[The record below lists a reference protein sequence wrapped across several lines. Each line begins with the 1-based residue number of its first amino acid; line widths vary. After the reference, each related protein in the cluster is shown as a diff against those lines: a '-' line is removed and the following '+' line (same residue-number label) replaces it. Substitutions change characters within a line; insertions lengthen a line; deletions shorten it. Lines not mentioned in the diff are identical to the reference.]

1 MSSFAL
7 PLRAIKDRLA
17 GREDSEHEQA
27 LLRIVI
33 VALVLT
39 YMAVFHGWRNNWT
52 DNDVEIVQV
61 LSGFLVIA
69 IAIFAAICAF
79 PEPNVHR
86 RLVGM
91 FADVAGCTWY
101 MSVAEEYGF
110 FVIGIFLFITFGNGF
125 RYGRR
130 YLFGCQLLSL
140 LGLTGV
146 LLLVP
151 FWEERRIAGIGLLI
165 ALIVLPLYVSTLL
178 KRIQEARD
186 RAEEAN
192 VAKTTFLANMSH
204 ESRTPLNGSVG
215 VVDLFKTTDL
225 SAQQG
230 ELVQL
235 LRHSVSVLRSLV
247 DDVLDISKIES
258 GRLAIEVT
266 SFDLYATINGLVQ
279 LLRPHAQSKGLALH
293 AAVDPE
299 LDYRLRGD
307 SHHLRQ
313 ILLNLLGNAI
323 KFTERG
329 EVILGVALKKSTAE
343 GVTARF
349 EVRDTGIGIRE
360 EVLPRIFE
368 RFVQADQ
375 SATRR
380 FGGSGLGTT
389 IAKQLVELMGGNIG
403 VHSQVGEGTTFW
415 FELPLL
421 RDTLVESQDTTQPRR
436 SGSNQRTLL
445 IADPAET
452 QTLSSLV
459 VAAGEETEVLT
470 PSDPIGARIDALLA
484 SGIEIRA
491 LVASCRVDSAC
502 AAFTS
507 ARQRVGDK
515 PLALIFVAKQRLSIV
530 DSARIKSIREA
541 CVLDAPTTSRLI
553 ANAIHAAIA
562 SSSRDAADLIDLPQ
576 LIKRDR
582 VKLRILVADD
592 NETNQTIISQLLV
605 SAGHTVVLASNGE
618 EALDL
623 YEREQPDF
631 ALLDFN
637 MPHRNGLEVVRAI
650 RMMEPPGIR
659 MPTIIL
665 SASVTLEARSKAQN
679 AGADDFVGKPFD
691 AAALI
696 EKVDKLSLRLVPRI
710 TQPSETTN
718 TLSQSAINF
727 PGRFH
732 GAPATSATG
741 ILDLA
746 RLAELE
752 DISRDTKFMTNLLR
766 GFKSDVEVLLR
777 RMDECVAAGKFEG
790 MDDLLHALKGAAV
803 GIGALQLSRRCDD
816 APSAHG
822 HDSVWTKQM
831 VVNIRQCVEK
841 TFVELDDYARMQH
854 RVSL

>member
-1 MSSFAL
+1 MSFTL
-7 PLRAIKDRLA
+7 LLRAAKGRLS

-39 YMAVFHGWRNNWT
+39 YMAVFHGWANNWT
-52 DNDVEIVQV
+52 PNDVEIVRV
-61 LSGFLVIA
+61 LSGFLMIA
-69 IAIFAAICAF
+69 MGIFAAICIF
-79 PEPNVHR
+79 PKPNVHR

-101 MSVAEEYGF
+101 MWVAGEYGF

-130 YLFGCQLLSL
+130 YLFGCQLLSI
-140 LGLTGV
+140 LGLVSV

-204 ESRTPLNGSVG
+204 EIRTPLNGIVG
-215 VVDLFKTTDL
+215 VVDLFKTTEL
-225 SAQQG
+225 STQQG

-235 LRHSVSVLRSLV
+235 LRHSVTVLRSLV

-258 GRLAIEVT
+258 GRLAIEVS

-279 LLRPHAQSKGLALH
+279 LLRPHAQSKGLGLH

-313 ILLNLLGNAI
+313 ILLNLVGNAI

-329 EVILGVALKKSTAE
+329 EVVLSVALKRSTPE

-349 EVRDTGIGIRE
+349 EVRDTGIGISE
-360 EVLPRIFE
+360 EQLPQIFE

-375 SATRR
+375 TATRR

-389 IAKQLVELMGGNIG
+389 IAKQLIELMGGNIG

-421 RDTLVESQDTTQPRR
+421 RDADVEPEAIHLLPPSST
-436 SGSNQRTLL
+436 NQRTLL
-445 IADPAET
+445 IADPTET
-452 QTLSSLV
+452 QFLSALIT
-459 VAAGEETEVLT
+459 AAGEETEVLA
-470 PSDPIGARIDALLA
+470 PSDPVGARIDSLLA
-484 SGIEIRA
+484 TGIEIRA
-491 LVASCRVDSAC
+491 LVASCRVDTAC

-515 PLALIFVAKQRLSIV
+515 PLALIFVANQRLSIV

-541 CVLDAPTTSRLI
+541 YVLDAPTTSRLI

-562 SSSRDAADLIDLPQ
+562 SSSRDAADLVDLPQ
-576 LIKRDR
+576 LIKRER

-592 NETNQTIISQLLV
+592 NQTNQTIISQLLS
-605 SAGHTVVLASNGE
+605 SAGHTVMVASDGE

-623 YEREQPDF
+623 YERERPDV

-650 RMMEPPGIR
+650 RMMEAPGVR

-665 SASVTLEARSKAQN
+665 SASVTLEARDKAQN
-679 AGADDFVGKPFD
+679 AGADEFVGKPFD
-691 AAALI
+691 AAGLI
-696 EKVDKLSLRLVPRI
+696 EKVDRLSARVLPRDRDAV
-710 TQPSETTN
+710 TN
-718 TLSQSAINF
+718 ISQHQGPTNF
-727 PGRFH
+727 PGRLH
-732 GAPATSATG
+732 SGERLGSG

-752 DISRDTKFMTNLLR
+752 DISRDTRFMTNLLR

-777 RMDECVAAGKFEG
+777 RLDDCANTANPEAMG
-790 MDDLLHALKGAAV
+790 DLLHALKGAAV
-803 GIGALQLSRRCDD
+803 GIGALRLSRRCDD
-816 APSAHG
+816 SQAANW
-822 HDSVWTKQM
+822 HDPAWTKQM
-831 VVNIRQCVEK
+831 VANIRHCVEE
-841 TFVELDDYARMQH
+841 TFVELDQYVRTQH
-854 RVSL
+854 RIAL